1 MGTHRR
7 SQSAKRNRTLTVGAV
22 AIGFGALA
30 AITAPAAQADWFGL
44 LNGPL
49 GGNGSGNDILTG
61 NGNGNGNGNYN
72 DNNQFYGRSAR

>member
-1 MGTHRR
+1 MGTHRK
-7 SQSAKRNRTLTVGAV
+7 SQSAKRHRTLTVGAV

-49 GGNGSGNDILTG
+49 GGNGSGNATLTE
-61 NGNGNGNGNYN
+61 
-72 DNNQFYGRSAR
+72 QRQRQRQQQLHRQQPVLRRSAR

>member
-1 MGTHRR
+1 MSTHRR

-49 GGNGSGNDILTG
+49 GGNGSGNGAFSHAG
-61 NGNGNGNGNYN
+61 NGTATTT
-72 DNNQFYGRSAR
+72 SPTTTST